1 MVTIRTLIVDDEP
14 IARRGIRRQLQ
25 CEPDVEIVG
34 ECGNGHEAVAAIR
47 ELSPDLVF
55 LDVQMPL
62 LDGFGV
68 IASLSAET
76 TPAVVFVTAYDE
88 HAIRAFEVNALDYLL
103 KPIDPERFQKTLA
116 RARHEACGSETKH
129 LDQKLSA
136 LLQSLG
142 ELQPAR
148 ARPPYLERIAIKE
161 QGRVFFLRVEQLDW
175 LRAQGNYVELH
186 VERESHL
193 LRETMDGMESKLD
206 PRKFLRLRRS
216 TIVQVERI
224 KELRPLFNGEYA
236 VLLKDGTQLV
246 SSRRYRQN
254 LDVLLKS

>member
-1 MVTIRTLIVDDEP
+1 MGTIRTLIVDDEP

-25 CEPDVEIVG
+25 TEPDVEIVG

-47 ELSPDLVF
+47 ELSPALVF

-68 IASLSAET
+68 IESLGAET

-103 KPIDPERFQKTLA
+103 KPIDPERFRKTLA
-116 RARHEACGSETKH
+116 RARAQVGTSETKH
-129 LDQKLSA
+129 LDQKLTA
-136 LLQSLG
+136 LLRSLKDFQPNRA
-142 ELQPAR
+142 QPA
-148 ARPPYLERIAIKE
+148 YLERIAVKE
-161 QGRVFFLRVEQLDW
+161 QGRVFFLSVEQLDW
-175 LRAQGNYVELH
+175 IGAQGNYVELH
-186 VERESHL
+186 AGNATHL

-216 TIVQVERI
+216 TLVRIERI

-236 VLLKDGTQLV
+236 VLLQDGTQLV

-254 LDVLLKS
+254 LDALLKS